1 MDKDPFKEYI
11 KQSEPNK
18 RDKGYAWHTAIGL
31 QAVDGLKTSKYL
43 IDTAIKNI
51 EGDISIDEA
60 QELLN
65 TYYEENPK
73 ADIEDRTEEADK
85 VAVRIAKILSEKA
98 FSFTP
103 NEYISIHKKL
113 FTGIYG
119 HAGKLRD
126 YNITKKEW
134 VLNGATIL
142 YGSASELR
150 ATLDYDFAEEK
161 KFSYKNLSMEE
172 IIHHL
177 AFFVSR
183 LWQIHVFGEGNTRP
197 TAVFFI
203 KYLRTLGFDATN
215 DIFAE
220 NAWYFRNALVRAN
233 YNNLTKGVH
242 EMTEYLELF
251 LWNLL
256 LGEKNELRNRTM
268 HINGKF
274 FVAEETNIGFGK
286 ADIGTEKADIETGKA
301 DIGAEEADIDKWR
314 VDMLPDISDK
324 TVGHI
329 EILFEKY
336 GTREVFGRTGVE
348 STTGLRST
356 RASELLKLL
365 VERGL
370 VENVKGQGKGKY
382 RFRE

>member
-1 MDKDPFKEYI
+1 
-11 KQSEPNK
+11 
-18 RDKGYAWHTAIGL
+18 
-31 QAVDGLKTSKYL
+31 
-43 IDTAIKNI
+43 
-51 EGDISIDEA
+51 
-60 QELLN
+60 
-65 TYYEENPK
+65 
-73 ADIEDRTEEADK
+73 
-85 VAVRIAKILSEKA
+85 
-98 FSFTP
+98 
-103 NEYISIHKKL
+103 
-113 FTGIYG
+113 
-119 HAGKLRD
+119 
-126 YNITKKEW
+126 
-134 VLNGATIL
+134 
-142 YGSASELR
+142 
-150 ATLDYDFAEEK
+150 
-161 KFSYKNLSMEE
+161 
-172 IIHHL
+172 
-177 AFFVSR
+177 
-183 LWQIHVFGEGNTRP
+183 
-197 TAVFFI
+197 
-203 KYLRTLGFDATN
+203 
-215 DIFAE
+215 
-220 NAWYFRNALVRAN
+220 
-233 YNNLTKGVH
+233 
-242 EMTEYLELF
+242 MTEYLELF

>member
-1 MDKDPFKEYI
+1 MNGGNLMDKDPFKEYI
-11 KQSEPNK
+11 KQSEPSK

-31 QAVDGLKTSKYL
+31 QAVDGLKPSKYL

-73 ADIEDRTEEADK
+73 ANTEDRTEEADK

-113 FTGIYG
+113 FAGIYG

-134 VLNGATIL
+134 VLNGATVL

-161 KFSYKNLSMEE
+161 KFSYKNLSMED

-177 AFFVSR
+177 ALFVSR
-183 LWQIHVFGEGNTRP
+183 LWQIHVFGEGNTRT

-203 KYLRTLGFDATN
+203 KYLRTLGFDVTN
-215 DIFAE
+215 DIFAQ

-233 YNNLTKGVH
+233 YNDLKNGVH
-242 EMTEYLELF
+242 ETTEYLELF
-251 LWNLL
+251 LRNLL
-256 LGEKNELRNRTM
+256 LDEKNELHNRSM
-268 HINGKF
+268 HISGRFK
-274 FVAEETNIGFGK
+274 ETDFEG
-286 ADIGTEKADIETGKA
+286 AKADIENAEADIESQKA
-301 DIGAEEADIDKWR
+301 DIRNKLLAFSDMISEKTINHTFELFSKCGKEE
-314 VDMLPDISDK
+314 
-324 TVGHI
+324 
-329 EILFEKY
+329 Y
-336 GTREVFGRTGVE
+336 FGRTIVE
-348 STTGLRST
+348 DITGLKST
-356 RASELLKLL
+356 RASELIKLL
-365 VERGL
+365 VDSKVIVSVTGH
-370 VENVKGQGKGKY
+370 GKGKY
-382 RFRE
+382 RFQ

>member
-1 MDKDPFKEYI
+1 M
-11 KQSEPNK
+11 
-18 RDKGYAWHTAIGL
+18 
-31 QAVDGLKTSKYL
+31 
-43 IDTAIKNI
+43 
-51 EGDISIDEA
+51 
-60 QELLN
+60 
-65 TYYEENPK
+65 
-73 ADIEDRTEEADK
+73 
-85 VAVRIAKILSEKA
+85 
-98 FSFTP
+98 
-103 NEYISIHKKL
+103 
-113 FTGIYG
+113 
-119 HAGKLRD
+119 
-126 YNITKKEW
+126 
-134 VLNGATIL
+134 
-142 YGSASELR
+142 
-150 ATLDYDFAEEK
+150 
-161 KFSYKNLSMEE
+161 
-172 IIHHL
+172 
-177 AFFVSR
+177 
-183 LWQIHVFGEGNTRP
+183 
-197 TAVFFI
+197 
-203 KYLRTLGFDATN
+203 
-215 DIFAE
+215 
-220 NAWYFRNALVRAN
+220 RAN

-242 EMTEYLELF
+242 ETTEYLELF

-286 ADIGTEKADIETGKA
+286 ADIEADNADIGTEKAE
-301 DIGAEEADIDKWR
+301 IDKWR

-336 GTREVFGRTGVE
+336 GTEEVFGRTGVE

>member
-1 MDKDPFKEYI
+1 MNKDPFKEYI
-11 KQSEPNK
+11 KQTEPDK
-18 RDKGYAWHTAIGL
+18 KEKGYAWHTAIGL
-31 QAVDGLKTSKYL
+31 QAVDGLKPSKYL

-65 TYYEENPK
+65 AYYEENPK

-103 NEYISIHKKL
+103 NEYISIHEKL
-113 FTGIYG
+113 FTGIYE
-119 HAGKLRD
+119 HAGKMRD

-134 VLNGATIL
+134 VLNGATVL

-150 ATLDYDFAEEK
+150 ATLDYDFSEEK

-177 AFFVSR
+177 AIFVSR
-183 LWQIHVFGEGNTRP
+183 VWQIHVFGEGNTRT

-233 YNNLTKGVH
+233 YNDLKNGVH
-242 EMTEYLELF
+242 ETTEYLELF
-251 LWNLL
+251 LRNLL
-256 LGEKNELRNRTM
+256 LDEKNELHNRSM
-268 HINGKF
+268 HISRMF
-274 FVAEETNIGFGK
+274 EE
-286 ADIGTEKADIETGKA
+286 ADIESAKADIESSKTNIENVESDVEKQKA
-301 DIGAEEADIDKWR
+301 DIRNRLLSFSDMIFTRILIFAD
-314 VDMLPDISDK
+314 
-324 TVGHI
+324 
-329 EILFEKY
+329 F
-336 GTREVFGRTGVE
+336 
-348 STTGLRST
+348 
-356 RASELLKLL
+356 
-365 VERGL
+365 
-370 VENVKGQGKGKY
+370 N
-382 RFRE
+382 

>member
-1 MDKDPFKEYI
+1 
-11 KQSEPNK
+11 
-18 RDKGYAWHTAIGL
+18 
-31 QAVDGLKTSKYL
+31 
-43 IDTAIKNI
+43 
-51 EGDISIDEA
+51 
-60 QELLN
+60 
-65 TYYEENPK
+65 
-73 ADIEDRTEEADK
+73 
-85 VAVRIAKILSEKA
+85 
-98 FSFTP
+98 
-103 NEYISIHKKL
+103 
-113 FTGIYG
+113 
-119 HAGKLRD
+119 
-126 YNITKKEW
+126 
-134 VLNGATIL
+134 
-142 YGSASELR
+142 
-150 ATLDYDFAEEK
+150 
-161 KFSYKNLSMEE
+161 
-172 IIHHL
+172 
-177 AFFVSR
+177 
-183 LWQIHVFGEGNTRP
+183 
-197 TAVFFI
+197 
-203 KYLRTLGFDATN
+203 
-215 DIFAE
+215 
-220 NAWYFRNALVRAN
+220 
-233 YNNLTKGVH
+233 
-242 EMTEYLELF
+242 MTEYLELF

-336 GTREVFGRTGVE
+336 GTEEIFGRTGVE

>member
-1 MDKDPFKEYI
+1 M
-11 KQSEPNK
+11 
-18 RDKGYAWHTAIGL
+18 
-31 QAVDGLKTSKYL
+31 
-43 IDTAIKNI
+43 
-51 EGDISIDEA
+51 
-60 QELLN
+60 
-65 TYYEENPK
+65 
-73 ADIEDRTEEADK
+73 
-85 VAVRIAKILSEKA
+85 
-98 FSFTP
+98 
-103 NEYISIHKKL
+103 
-113 FTGIYG
+113 
-119 HAGKLRD
+119 
-126 YNITKKEW
+126 
-134 VLNGATIL
+134 
-142 YGSASELR
+142 
-150 ATLDYDFAEEK
+150 
-161 KFSYKNLSMEE
+161 
-172 IIHHL
+172 
-177 AFFVSR
+177 
-183 LWQIHVFGEGNTRP
+183 
-197 TAVFFI
+197 
-203 KYLRTLGFDATN
+203 
-215 DIFAE
+215 
-220 NAWYFRNALVRAN
+220 RAN

-242 EMTEYLELF
+242 ETTEYLELF

-286 ADIGTEKADIETGKA
+286 ADIEAEKADIGTGKA

-336 GTREVFGRTGVE
+336 GTEEVFGKTGVE